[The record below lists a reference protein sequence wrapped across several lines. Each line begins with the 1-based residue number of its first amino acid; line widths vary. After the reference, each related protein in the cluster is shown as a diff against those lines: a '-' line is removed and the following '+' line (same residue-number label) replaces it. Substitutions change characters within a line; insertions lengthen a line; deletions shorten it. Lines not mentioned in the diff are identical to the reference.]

1 MRTILII
8 LFLIVFF
15 IISLPVYLIL
25 LLFRK
30 KYRYKTSVI
39 AQTIVKYAFKM
50 VLFFSG
56 TKTIVLGIE
65 NIPKDTAVL
74 YVSNHRSL
82 MDIPLAYSTLPT
94 VTGFIAKIEVKK
106 FPFLSWWM
114 ELVNCLFL
122 DRDDLKAGMKTIL
135 SGIENIKEG
144 YSMFVAPEGT
154 RNQEKEMLPFKE
166 GSFKM
171 AHKTNCPVIPVA
183 ISGSD
188 DLFENSFPWVKKAI
202 TVIEYGKPIYLD
214 TLSAEERK
222 VLGVLSREII
232 AEMLKGHKLYIAGN
246 PSQIKQQCH

>member
-1 MRTILII
+1 MRTILI
-8 LFLIVFF
+8 LLVLALFF

-30 KYRYKTSVI
+30 KYRYTTSVI
-39 AQTIVKYAFKM
+39 AQKIVKYAFKL
-50 VLFFSG
+50 VLFFTG

-65 NIPKDTAVL
+65 NVPTDTAVL
-74 YVSNHRSL
+74 YVSNHRSIL
-82 MDIPLAYSTLPT
+82 DIPLAYSTLPT
-94 VTGFIAKIEVKK
+94 VTGFIAKIEVQKI
-106 FPFLSWWM
+106 PFLSWWM
-114 ELVNCLFL
+114 KLVNCLFL
-122 DRDDLKAGMKTIL
+122 DRDDMRAGMKTIL

-154 RNQEKEMLPFKE
+154 RNHEEEMLPFKE

-188 DLFENSFPWVKKAI
+188 DLFENSFPWVKKAV
-202 TVIEYGKPIYLD
+202 TVIEYGQPIYPD
-214 TLSAEERK
+214 ALSPEERK
-222 VLGVLSREII
+222 ILGVLSRNII

-246 PSQIKQQCH
+246 PSQCKKQYK